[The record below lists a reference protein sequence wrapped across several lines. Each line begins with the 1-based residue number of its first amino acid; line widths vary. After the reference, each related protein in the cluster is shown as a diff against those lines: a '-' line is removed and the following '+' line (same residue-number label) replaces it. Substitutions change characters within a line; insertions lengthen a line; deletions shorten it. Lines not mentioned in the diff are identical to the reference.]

1 MKVMS
6 FTIGVLFAL
15 FSLLTAQSTYDAVRI
30 VEWETGFG
38 TRALAMGGAYT
49 AVANDY
55 SGIYF
60 NPAGLA
66 SMKTSQ
72 FYGELTHLRFNNQA
86 TFQGTPTDA
95 LERFTS
101 LGSIGIGM
109 KLPTTRGSFV
119 IGFGYNRVKEF
130 DSILRFRGYN
140 PLSNGLEFELEDD
153 AGNVDVY
160 PFDQFVEQEERVS
173 DEGGLN
179 QWTIGAGIA
188 LSPALDM
195 GVSVDFWR
203 GRNNYQLTFVQKDV
217 DNIYTQYP
225 GNFYQYTYKEGI
237 QSDYSATGLKFGLI
251 MKMGQAIR
259 LGATL
264 GLPVTFTV
272 SESYYA
278 DDELI
283 FDDGFSDA
291 AELDRGEFKYKV
303 RTPFYADGGIALQ
316 NKFITLAASVRFR
329 DWTQTRFVIPEGGL
343 SDPDYAYF
351 SDQNLRFQEEYR
363 ATMEYRFGGEL
374 RFNQGATVL
383 RGGYMYLPSPLK
395 GATQQM
401 GKQVYTAG
409 VGIQLDEYVRLDVT
423 AMRSQWERESEDE
436 LTPGGTLENIT
447 ADKFFVGI
455 VYNFR

>member
-1 MKVMS
+1 MKVKW
-6 FTIGVLFAL
+6 FTIGIVFA
-15 FSLLTAQSTYDAVRI
+15 FWAFVQAQSTYDAVRI
-30 VEWETGFG
+30 VEGEIGFG
-38 TRALAMGGAYT
+38 TRALAMGGAFT

-72 FYGELTHLRFNNQA
+72 FYGEITHLRFGNQA
-86 TFQGTPTDA
+86 TFHGTLNEA
-95 LERFTS
+95 LESFTS
-101 LGSIGIGM
+101 LGSLGIGM

-119 IGFGYNRVKEF
+119 VGFGYNRVKEF

-153 AGNVDVY
+153 AGNVNMY
-160 PFDQFVEQEERVS
+160 AFDQFVQQDERVS

-203 GRNNYQLTFVQKDV
+203 GRNNYQLTFTQTDV
-217 DNIYTQYP
+217 DNIYNEYP
-225 GNFYQYTYKEGI
+225 ANFYQYTYKEGI
-237 QSDYSATGLKFGLI
+237 QSDYSATGLKVGLI
-251 MKMGQAIR
+251 LKMGKAIR

-272 SESYYA
+272 KESYYA
-278 DDELI
+278 NDELV
-283 FDDGFSDA
+283 FDDGFVDA
-291 AELDRGEFKYKV
+291 ADLDRGEFKYKV
-303 RTPFYADGGIALQ
+303 RTPLYADGGIALQ
-316 NKFITLAASVRFR
+316 NEFITLAASIRYR

-343 SDPDYAYF
+343 NDPDYAYF
-351 SDQNLRFQEEYR
+351 SDENLRFQEEYR
-363 ATMEYRFGGEL
+363 PTLEYRVGGEL
-374 RFNQGATVL
+374 RFNQGATIL
-383 RGGYMYLPSPLK
+383 RGGYMYLPSPLR
-395 GATQQM
+395 GATQEM
-401 GKQVYTAG
+401 DKQVYTAG
-409 VGIQLDEYVRLDVT
+409 VGIQLDEYVRLDFT
-423 AMRSQWERESEDE
+423 ALRSQWKRESEDN
-436 LTPGGTLENIT
+436 LTPGGTLEKIT
-447 ADKFFVGI
+447 ADKFLVGI